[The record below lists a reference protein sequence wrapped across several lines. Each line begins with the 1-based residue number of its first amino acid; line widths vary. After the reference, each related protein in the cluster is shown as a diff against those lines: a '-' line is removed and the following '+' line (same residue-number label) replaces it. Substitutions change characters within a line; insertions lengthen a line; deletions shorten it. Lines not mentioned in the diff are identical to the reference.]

1 MSAAAGNPLNIE
13 SRLQEVMQ
21 QQYPRFS
28 DNEYARRQAAL
39 AAAME
44 KHGCDHLL
52 VVTDH
57 RAGNAVQ
64 WLTGWP
70 GTVEAYVVF
79 KPGER
84 MVMHMEWFN
93 HFPLGRKIARDVDVR
108 WGQHQGIALTIEE
121 LKRRGAKRVG
131 LIGPLVV
138 SKFRHLEAA
147 FEMKLLDADYTQL
160 RMRKSEEEIDWLRIG
175 AALSDAGLRALVS
188 GTRVGMDERELGA
201 LNFSSAGV
209 GSGTHLNLEK
219 LKLMAKINMNHVPYK
234 GSAEALADVLGN
246 RVDFYFAP
254 ISTTL
259 AHVQGGRVRA
269 IAVSTIKRSSILPN
283 IPTIA
288 ESGVPGFDFSLWF
301 GIWAPTGVPQPII
314 SKISQSIKAAGSDPA
329 VKQKLAGLGNEP
341 MEMDPAQF
349 AKFVRSEIEVGAK
362 VLQAAGIKPQ

>member
-1 MSAAAGNPLNIE
+1 MKTVAKWAL
-13 SRLQEVMQ
+13 
-21 QQYPRFS
+21 
-28 DNEYARRQAAL
+28 AAL
-39 AAAME
+39 AVCAAQALAADFPT
-44 KHGCDHLL
+44 KPVRFIVAFPPGSA
-52 VVTDH
+52 TDI
-57 RAGNAVQ
+57 V
-64 WLTGWP
+64 
-70 GTVEAYVVF
+70 
-79 KPGER
+79 
-84 MVMHMEWFN
+84 
-93 HFPLGRKIARDVDVR
+93 GRLYTQKWTEM
-108 WGQHQGIALTIEE
+108 WGQQVIADNRPGAGGSIAAAIAAKATPDGYTLLMHSSGHTVNPSLYAKLPFDT
-121 LKRRGAKRVG
+121 LKDFVD
-131 LIGPLVV
+131 IGPLAQQPNVMV
-138 SKFRHLEAA
+138 THPSTPYNTVQDVIKTAMA
-147 FEMKLLDADYTQL
+147 KP
-160 RMRKSEEEIDWLRIG
+160 
-175 AALSDAGLRALVS
+175 
-188 GTRVGMDERELGA
+188 GT
-201 LNFSSAGV
+201 LNFSSAGI

-314 SKISQSIKAAGSDPA
+314 SKISQSIKAAGNDPG